1 MKSDGLMIF
10 TIFDCT
16 ETLTFYHLWSLMC
29 WWFLW
34 FLTVERQWHFMKSD
48 VLVILLWLS
57 SGACVAHIRSSY
69 RQLSPAADRSH
80 FLPISILPCRLHSS
94 TTGDGGDTTEGSGGD
109 KKSAASSGSSG
120 SGSASGSKSGKG
132 GDDKNQ
138 LCCPKCGDP
147 CTHVET
153 FVCEKLFFPCLFIL

>member
-1 MKSDGLMIF
+1 
-10 TIFDCT
+10 
-16 ETLTFYHLWSLMC
+16 
-29 WWFLW
+29 
-34 FLTVERQWHFMKSD
+34 MKSD
-48 VLVILLWLS
+48 VLVILLWLLS
-57 SGACVAHIRSSY
+57 SGACVVHIRSSY

-109 KKSAASSGSSG
+109 KKSASSSGGSG

-153 FVCEKLFFPCLFIL
+153 FVCEKLFFPCLFIFNYNQI

>member
-1 MKSDGLMIF
+1 
-10 TIFDCT
+10 
-16 ETLTFYHLWSLMC
+16 
-29 WWFLW
+29 
-34 FLTVERQWHFMKSD
+34 MKSD
-48 VLVILLWLS
+48 VLVILLWWLS

-69 RQLSPAADRSH
+69 RQLSPAADRFH

-109 KKSAASSGSSG
+109 KKSAASSGGSG
-120 SGSASGSKSGKG
+120 SSSASGSKSGKG
-132 GDDKNQ
+132 GEDKNQ

-153 FVCEKLFFPCLFIL
+153 FVCEKLFFPCLLILCLNIIKYETLPQGAVLLT